1 MVNSMARV
9 PRTQRRELTD
19 LQKGKII
26 ALLEAGISYAE
37 IARQTTIPEPTVRHF
52 CNRYQERENHKN
64 LPHPGGPRKSTE
76 AEDRELS
83 TVALANTHFK
93 HIQIKELTG
102 STLSL
107 RSIRRRLRKDSIRK
121 WRAAN
126 CAKLTERTAGIRLAW
141 ARVHSDWTVEDWAK
155 IVWSDEVSVEK
166 GKNPNAIWVFRRRG
180 ERTKFLPGNVNG
192 VMKGGGVSLML
203 WACFINTVK
212 GPLVPM
218 EGRATANTYIELL
231 ETHLVP
237 FMNGLEEHGITDAT
251 FQQDNAP
258 IHKAHRTM
266 DYLKEQ
272 TFQTME
278 WPPSS
283 PDMNPIEHLW
293 AVLKTELHRRF
304 PDTKDLPGGPP
315 AVKRALAERLAIV
328 WADIGPR
335 AMELLVESM
344 PRRVAALLAA
354 DGWYTK
360 Y

>member
-1 MVNSMARV
+1 MARV

-19 LQKGKII
+19 LQKGKIV
-26 ALLEAGISYAE
+26 ALLNASMSYAE
-37 IARQTTIPEPTVRHF
+37 IARQTTIPESTARHF
-52 CNRYQERENHKN
+52 CERYRERETHKN

-76 AEDRELS
+76 AEDHELS
-83 TVALANTHFK
+83 ELALANTRLK
-93 HIQIKELTG
+93 HIQIKEQTG
-102 STLSL
+102 STLSI
-107 RSIRRRLRKDSIRK
+107 RSIRRRLRKDEIRK

-141 ARVHSDWTVEDWAK
+141 AQAHSDWTVEQWAK

-166 GKNPNAIWVFRRRG
+166 GKDPNAVWVFRRSG

-192 VMKGGGVSLML
+192 VLKGGGVSLML
-203 WACFINTVK
+203 WSCFVHNVK
-212 GPLVPM
+212 GPLLPM
-218 EGRATANTYIELL
+218 EGRATADTYIELL
-231 ETHLVP
+231 KTHLVP
-237 FMNGLEEHGITDAT
+237 FMNSLEEHGITDAIY
-251 FQQDNAP
+251 QQDNAP

-266 DYLKEQ
+266 DCLKEQ

-278 WPPSS
+278 WPPSL

-315 AVKRALAERLAIV
+315 AVKRALVERLALV

-335 AMELLVESM
+335 QMELLVESM

-354 DGWYTK
+354 RGWYTK